1 MERLITFETSQ
12 LTALAHIAIA
22 MLLGGVIGLERERAH
37 KPAGLRTHMLV
48 AGAAAFLVIL
58 GDVVIQRYNQ
68 PRYIPGLR
76 GDPLRILSAVITGV
90 SFLGA
95 GTIMRRAQAETV
107 EGLTTAASMLMVAAI
122 GACVALGESG
132 LALGVT
138 GLVFATVHVLVRVER
153 RIGTRAGDR

>member
-1 MERLITFETSQ
+1 
-12 LTALAHIAIA
+12 
-22 MLLGGVIGLERERAH
+22 
-37 KPAGLRTHMLV
+37 V

-95 GTIMRRAQAETV
+95 GTIMRRVQAETV
-107 EGLTTAASMLMVAAI
+107 EGLTTAASLLMVAAI
-122 GACVALGESG
+122 GVSVALGESG
-132 LALGVT
+132 LAMGVT
-138 GLVFATVHVLVRVER
+138 GLVFGTLHVLARLERHVRAR
-153 RIGTRAGDR
+153 PTDH